1 SQAPLLRVQLTK
13 LTDTQ
18 HLLLFDMHHIISD
31 GTSMGILIEEL
42 TRLYAGDRL
51 EPVSLHYKDYAV
63 WLEENRHS
71 PTDVQQKEYWLQQLG
86 GELPVLQL
94 PADFARPS
102 IQSFAGSQLDFTIDA
117 ELTANIKQLAQD
129 TGTTLFMVLLAAYS
143 MFLGKLAGQDEI
155 IVGTPIAG
163 RPHADLSGMLGMFV
177 NTLAIRSMPSADKTF
192 RNYLEEMK
200 QLALTAFEHAEYPF
214 EELVEHVVRHRDVSR
229 NPIFDAMFALQNMNR
244 SELQMADVDI
254 VPYALENPTS
264 KFDLSLFIHEVG
276 EELHGSLEYAT
287 ALFEVDTI
295 SRWKD
300 HFITLLRHTAAD
312 PDVILGKASLLNEQ
326 DRMTLQGWM
335 DGPVQKTPDTTVH
348 QLFRKQAKATPEA
361 VAIICADTD
370 TRLTYEELDRLSDR
384 MAAALLREQISSGR
398 IVGLMAGRSAHMMI
412 GLLGILKAGAAF
424 LPVDPS
430 YPAERIAYMLEDSKV
445 ACLLADAPSAPTH
458 EGLGYEGKTLIIEEL
473 LAASEQSAWSYE
485 SSSSLASAFYE
496 PDNE

>member
-1 SQAPLLRVQLTK
+1 
-13 LTDTQ
+13 
-18 HLLLFDMHHIISD
+18 M
-31 GTSMGILIEEL
+31 
-42 TRLYAGDRL
+42 
-51 EPVSLHYKDYAV
+51 
-63 WLEENRHS
+63 
-71 PTDVQQKEYWLQQLG
+71 QQLG

-117 ELTANIKQLAQD
+117 ELTASIKQLAQD

-192 RNYLEEMK
+192 RSYLEEMK

-229 NPIFDAMFALQNMNR
+229 NPIFDAMFVLQNMNR

-254 VPYALENPTS
+254 APYELENPTS

-287 ALFEVDTI
+287 ALFEANTI

-312 PDVILGKASLLNEQ
+312 PDVTLGKASL
-326 DRMTLQGWM
+326 
-335 DGPVQKTPDTTVH
+335 
-348 QLFRKQAKATPEA
+348 
-361 VAIICADTD
+361 
-370 TRLTYEELDRLSDR
+370 
-384 MAAALLREQISSGR
+384 
-398 IVGLMAGRSAHMMI
+398 
-412 GLLGILKAGAAF
+412 
-424 LPVDPS
+424 
-430 YPAERIAYMLEDSKV
+430 
-445 ACLLADAPSAPTH
+445 
-458 EGLGYEGKTLIIEEL
+458 
-473 LAASEQSAWSYE
+473 
-485 SSSSLASAFYE
+485 
-496 PDNE
+496 